1 MHLSE
6 IIDIVIWV
14 RGFSDKEIAVKQ
26 GNLVE
31 LVLVNS
37 IIDDHLGVPT
47 LCRHKSLA
55 LYRVDVFVGSGRG
68 GFGVVFDVEVFLV
81 VDFLELVLVHVVV
94 VGAGSVAIA
103 VVSAGEE
110 WVVASERSGSGNGAF
125 EERRWWWWGVEEEGG
140 VWGGE
145 CGEFVW
151 W

>member
-1 MHLSE
+1 MNLSE

-26 GNLVE
+26 GNLME
-31 LVLVNS
+31 LVLVDS

-55 LYRVDVFVGSGRG
+55 LYHVDVFVGGSRERG
-68 GFGVVFDVEVFLV
+68 GFGVVLDVEVFLV

-94 VGAGSVAIA
+94 VGVGSVAVA

-110 WVVASERSGSGNGAF
+110 WVVASERGGSGNGAF
-125 EERRWWWWGVEEEGG
+125 EKEEWWWGVEEE
-140 VWGGE
+140 
-145 CGEFVW
+145 
-151 W
+151 